1 MGDELELFN
10 KLIDD
15 WFAEEKHKTLSS
27 SQLHEMAQTVAS
39 ARKKL
44 GENPVGAPPSA
55 ANPIFMINRYWIERY
70 LKEQHGETR
79 QKVINNVFAMSMGD
93 DWSESRARDFERRHD
108 RKSPRW
114 EKLASRLELEGVRP
128 ISDKW
133 IETFF
138 QSFKK
143 KNNS

>member
-1 MGDELELFN
+1 MSDELKLFN
-10 KLIDD
+10 QLIEDFFADGKYKKLSPSE
-15 WFAEEKHKTLSS
+15 A
-27 SQLHEMAQTVAS
+27 QEMAQTVAL
-39 ARKKL
+39 ARKRL
-44 GENPVGAPPSA
+44 GDNPVGAPSSA
-55 ANPIFMINRYWIERY
+55 ANPIFMINRYWIARY

-114 EKLASRLELEGVRP
+114 EKLALRWELEGVRP

-133 IETFF
+133 IEIFF
-138 QSFKK
+138 QKFKK

>member
-10 KLIDD
+10 KLIEDF
-15 WFAEEKHKTLSS
+15 FAEEKHKKLSPS
-27 SQLHEMAQTVAS
+27 ELHEMAQTVAS
-39 ARKKL
+39 VRKKL
-44 GENPVGAPPSA
+44 DENPVGAPPSA
-55 ANPIFMINRYWIERY
+55 ANPIFMVNRYWIARY

-93 DWSESRARDFERRHD
+93 DWIEPRARDFERRHD
-108 RKSPRW
+108 RESPRW
-114 EKLASRLELEGVRP
+114 EKLALRLELEGVRP

-138 QSFKK
+138 QNFKK